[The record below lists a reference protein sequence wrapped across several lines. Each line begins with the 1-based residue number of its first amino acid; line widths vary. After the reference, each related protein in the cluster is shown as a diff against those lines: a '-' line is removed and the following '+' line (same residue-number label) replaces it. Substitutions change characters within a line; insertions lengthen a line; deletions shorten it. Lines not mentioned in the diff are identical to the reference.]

1 MKKTYSR
8 ILAGILAAA
17 SVVSL
22 SACSDSGDGTTDAT
36 TAESTTT
43 TAKTEWTGDNIE
55 VTVAEDAVNT
65 DINIEGKTLK
75 WMGFYDLNPTNDNP
89 ERSPEVAILEDTYGA
104 KIEYIPTTTDQQYN
118 DLATAV
124 LGGSSPD
131 IFVYDFRAFPYDI
144 SKGMYQPID
153 SLVDWNDPLWADV
166 KDAADNFVWNGE
178 HYVAPFSYR
187 FDDYVILM
195 YNRTTVEEMGVE
207 DPYELYL
214 ENKWDWD
221 AFMNIMD
228 EFQGGDENLYGISG
242 FWANSFVYTAG
253 DVMVNYDGSKFSNN
267 LYSAKIEKAQ
277 RVISDMFA
285 RGLIKR
291 GWVGPEAAFPTND
304 CLFYAMGTWAY
315 NSAAESMPDDVI
327 QIVPFPRN
335 PDLDD
340 YYMNKVLFSHMW
352 VKGSD
357 NADCVKV
364 WFDINRMVNSEEQYL
379 KIKKEKYLANNT
391 AWTSDMYDLVY
402 SFSDDEK
409 FIAPYEFGL
418 GISEAMQGDSGYIRF
433 LYECIYNEQYESW
446 EQAREEYMNIID
458 SELAIYNDN

>member
-1 MKKTYSR
+1 VKKTYAK
-8 ILAGILAAA
+8 ILAGVMAAA
-17 SVVSL
+17 SAFSL
-22 SACSDSGDGTTDAT
+22 SACSDDAGSGSTDT
-36 TAESTTT
+36 VPTEST

-55 VTVAEDAVNT
+55 VTVAEDAVNS
-65 DINIEGKTLK
+65 DINIEGQTLK

-89 ERSPEVAILEDTYGA
+89 ERSAEVAIFEDTYGA

-124 LGGSSPD
+124 LGGTSPD

-153 SLVDWNDPLWADV
+153 SLVDWNDPLWAEV
-166 KDAADNFVWNGE
+166 KDAADNFIWNGE

-195 YNRTTVEEMGVE
+195 YNKSTVEEMGAD

-214 ENKWDWD
+214 ENKWDWN
-221 AFMNIMD
+221 AFTSIME
-228 EFQGGDENLYGISG
+228 EFQGGDESLYGISG

-253 DVMVNYDGSKFSNN
+253 DVIVNYDGSKFSNN
-267 LYSAKIEKAQ
+267 LYSPKLEKAQ
-277 RVISDMFA
+277 GVIADMFA
-285 RGLIKR
+285 KGLIKR
-291 GWVGPEAAFPTND
+291 GWVGPEAAFPSND

-315 NSAAESMPDDVI
+315 AGAAESMPDDVI

-340 YYMNKVLFSHMW
+340 YYMNKILFSHMW

-364 WFDINRMVNSEEQYL
+364 WFNINRMVNTEEQYL
-379 KIKKEKYLANNT
+379 KVKKEKFLANNS
-391 AWTSDMYDLVY
+391 AL
-402 SFSDDEK
+402 F
-409 FIAPYEFGL
+409 
-418 GISEAMQGDSGYIRF
+418 
-433 LYECIYNEQYESW
+433 
-446 EQAREEYMNIID
+446 
-458 SELAIYNDN
+458 NDGTILLK